1 MTAPAIDPGVA
12 TPHAQFVPRG
22 SGSGLRRF
30 VPLLPEVVAAV
41 LVRLDIDLPE
51 LSAVDWRSRV
61 AESGFLHAELRRGL
75 ELGEKGAGF
84 EAADVAR
91 FAGHFSD
98 TARSGAPL
106 LTMQRFCRSLV
117 VGIFTELWAW
127 AEPGDVSELLRF
139 SQWLWRQNEMVE
151 QLLVSTYAGESRPVL
166 TPADRRQ
173 ALAERLLAGL
183 GTQAGAADPALPLA
197 SRYLVVVMADADSAG
212 LGGLPDGTLSAVA
225 DRRRHLLVPMEPSEP
240 PRRVWNQVA
249 SAVGERRATA
259 VLATEPAQVPVAAN
273 SARSLLQ
280 AAAAIGLPSGL
291 IGARELALETALAG
305 HPRGLRQV
313 ATFLDAIE
321 RDARLW
327 ETLTTF
333 FALDLDRRRTSEAL
347 LLSRSGLALRLD
359 RIAQLTG
366 HDPRTTRGIQV
377 LRSAL
382 SARAML
388 ELGPAAAG

>member
-1 MTAPAIDPGVA
+1 MSAPTIAPGSA
-12 TPHAQFVPRG
+12 TPPAQAVPRG
-22 SGSGLRRF
+22 SGRGLRRF
-30 VPLLPEVVAAV
+30 VPLLPEVVTAV
-41 LVRLDIDLPE
+41 LARIDIELPE
-51 LSAVDWRSRV
+51 LAAVDWRSRV
-61 AESGFLHAELRRGL
+61 AESGYLHAELRRGL
-75 ELGEKGAGF
+75 ELGETGSGF

-91 FAGHFSD
+91 FAAHFSD
-98 TARSGAPL
+98 TARSGATL

-127 AEPGDVSELLRF
+127 AEPGDVSELLKF

-151 QLLVSTYAGESRPVL
+151 QLLVSTYAGASRPAL
-166 TPADRRQ
+166 TTADRQQ

-183 GTQAGAADPALPLA
+183 GAEAGAADPGLPLA
-197 SRYLVVVMADADSAG
+197 PRYLVVVMADVDSTG
-212 LGGLPDGTLSAVA
+212 LHGLPDGTLSAVA
-225 DRRRHLLVPMEPSEP
+225 DRRRHLLVPMEPAQP
-240 PRRVWNQVA
+240 PRAVWSRLA
-249 SAVGERRATA
+249 SAVADRRATA
-259 VLATEPAQVPVAAN
+259 VLATEPAQVPVAAH

-291 IGARELALETALAG
+291 IGSRELALETALAG

-321 RDARLW
+321 RNARLW

-347 LLSRSGLALRLD
+347 QLSRSGLALRLD

-388 ELGPAAAG
+388 ELGPAVPD